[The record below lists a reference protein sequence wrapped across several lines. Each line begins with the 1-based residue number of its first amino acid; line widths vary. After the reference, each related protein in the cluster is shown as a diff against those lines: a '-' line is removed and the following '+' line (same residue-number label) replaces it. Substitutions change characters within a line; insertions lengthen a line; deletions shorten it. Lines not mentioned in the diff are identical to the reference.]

1 MPLEF
6 AAFGKQ
12 RCEVRSVKVDLRRF
26 LDADQSTERGEKI
39 DDTGGLVFDMSSG
52 DSALPVKDAGDT
64 VPAFKLR
71 SFLAAKFSV
80 TLRTIAAVVGGVDDD
95 GVL

>member
-1 MPLEF
+1 MSLEF
-6 AAFGKQ
+6 AGFGKQ

-26 LDADQSTERGEKI
+26 LDADQSTERGEKV
-39 DDTGGLVFDMSSG
+39 DDTGGLVLDMSSG
-52 DSALPVKDAGDT
+52 DSALPVKDAGDSM
-64 VPAFKLR
+64 PAFVLR

-80 TLRTIAAVVGGVDDD
+80 TLRSVAAVVGSVDND

>member
-6 AAFGKQ
+6 ARLGKQ
-12 RCEVRSVKVDLRRF
+12 RCEVRSVKVDLRGF
-26 LDADQSTERGEKI
+26 LDADQSAERGKKV
-39 DDTGGLVFDMSSG
+39 DDTGGLVLDSSSG
-52 DSALPVKDAGDT
+52 DSALPVKDAGDSM
-64 VPAFKLR
+64 PAFELR

-80 TLRTIAAVVGGVDDD
+80 TLRSVAAVVGSVDND